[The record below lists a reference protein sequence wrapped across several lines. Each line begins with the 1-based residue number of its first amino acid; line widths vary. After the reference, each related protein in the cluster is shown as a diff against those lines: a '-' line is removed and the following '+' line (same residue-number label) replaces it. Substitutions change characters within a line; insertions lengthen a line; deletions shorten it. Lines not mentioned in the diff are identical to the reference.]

1 MSRHS
6 LPPRADKT
14 GLFEIVVGWDRAL
27 QTYFVIVFGPPAD
40 DTHDPAILLWRGST
54 IGELATPFEAIAIT
68 SCFAD
73 IPDCFAAQLEID
85 RLAGSGT
92 PDDPAQLSANAWSRK
107 YGGS

>member
-6 LPPRADKT
+6 LTPRADKA

-27 QTYFVIVFGPPAD
+27 QTYFIIVFGPPGD
-40 DTHDPAILLWRGST
+40 ETQDPAILLWRGNV
-54 IGELATPFEAIAIT
+54 IGDLPTPFEALEIA

-73 IPDCFAAQLEID
+73 IPDRFAAQLEID
-85 RLAGSGT
+85 RLAGSGA
-92 PDDPAQLSANAWSRK
+92 PDGPAQLRAKSWVRK

>member
-6 LPPRADKT
+6 LAPRADKA

-27 QTYFVIVFGPPAD
+27 QTYFVIVFGPPGD
-40 DTHDPAILLWRGST
+40 ETQDPAILLWRGSG
-54 IGELATPFEAIAIT
+54 ISDLPTPFEALTIA

-73 IPDCFAAQLEID
+73 IPDGFAAQLEID
-85 RLAGSGT
+85 RIVGSAATDGQ
-92 PDDPAQLSANAWSRK
+92 AQLRATSWVRK

>member
-1 MSRHS
+1 VSRHS

-27 QTYFVIVFGPPAD
+27 QTYFVIVFGPPTD
-40 DTHDPAILLWRGST
+40 ETLDPAILLWRGRT
-54 IGELATPFEAIAIT
+54 VGDLAAPFEALAIT

-73 IPDCFAAQLEID
+73 IPDGFAAQLEID
-85 RLAGSGT
+85 RLAGSAT
-92 PDDPAQLSANAWSRK
+92 PDGLAQLSANSWTRK